1 MKNFVQRTFRYFER
15 HRTLLRVSLC
25 TVIALMVVAV
35 GRVRFVEDISKF
47 LPEDVAG
54 ERMGDFFQRL
64 SASNRVMVYVS
75 MTDSSTVDFP
85 LLERAAADFAEA
97 LRTADSTGLTSE
109 VFLKTDP
116 EMVTKTMDFILENLP
131 YYLEPEDYKRIDSL
145 WTDSAMALLMAGNRD
160 RLLSPTGGFLQ
171 AFVVRDPV
179 HLSYPV
185 LAKLNALR
193 PSEGEHV
200 RDGYLLDAE
209 ERSVVIPLS
218 SSLPS
223 SETRLNKQWIASIDA
238 ASHAVTEKYVGKVAV
253 SYIGPAVISVGN
265 AEQIKS
271 DTIWSTIIAL
281 TLIVVLLAL
290 FYRDVRAILLILFSI
305 AFGLLFAVAFLALLK
320 EDVSV
325 IAIGIGSVIVGIA
338 VNYPLHFLAHLKEGH
353 TRQEAMCD
361 IVDPLVTGNITT
373 VGAFLSLLF
382 IRSEAMRDMG
392 LFAALLLVG
401 TILFVLF
408 VLPHFFADK
417 LFKGRTG
424 GKLMF
429 GKIANV
435 QFEKNKV
442 TVCLIVL
449 LTFPLLYFS
458 TKTQF
463 ETDMNAINY
472 MTPDQRVWMAKLT
485 SETESGLAKSFCVAE
500 GASREEALRNHER
513 VRASLDSLQASG
525 TVAKVSGVGIFLP
538 SEETQRERTE
548 AWNKY
553 WAAHPE
559 AADLI
564 RRHAEACGFAPGA
577 FDAFLAMTK
586 RQYAVADPHHFDF
599 ISDKIAKNYVVEDNG
614 QWYVYSILEH
624 APESAEAVSS
634 ALKERGD
641 GLFVFGSRSMLNK
654 LVDSLSS
661 DFNNVL
667 YICGFIVFIFLLIS
681 FGRAELALLSFVPL
695 TVGWIWILGLM
706 GLLDMRFNIVNVILA
721 TFIFGQGDDYTIFVT
736 EGLMHEYAYGKR
748 VLASYKNSVMLS
760 ALIMFI
766 GIGTLIIAKHPAMRS
781 LAEVTIVGMFTVIL
795 MAYFFPPLIF
805 NWLTKSKGKN
815 RLMPITLKNLL
826 LTIGCFAVFF
836 VGTIYMSLLG
846 FFVLTVGGKTESH
859 KAFYHRRLC
868 GIFRV
873 LVKLMPGVEC
883 HVHNPQG
890 ETLDRPGIMV
900 CNHQSHLDLLYTL
913 ILSPKI
919 VCLTNKWVWN
929 CPFYGWIIRY
939 AEFLPVSDGLEQH
952 EEELKAAIDKGY
964 SILIFPEGTRS
975 EDCSILRFHK
985 GAFHLAERFD
995 VDIIPVL
1002 IHGIGHFFP
1011 KKEFLLRKGRAD
1023 VKFLPRISPEHP
1035 FRKEV
1040 KSLKSAQLTQHYYEE
1055 EYAKFSSEVETPAY
1069 FKDLVLHNYI
1079 YKGRAVERNARR
1091 TLEAFDTLSA
1101 KIAALPEEGEVSLR
1115 EEGQG
1120 EFSLLAALTKKRL
1133 RIVAEM
1139 EDENLFSLADNCASK
1154 PANLT
1159 YRLKAGESQL
1169 SSHT

>member
-1 MKNFVQRTFRYFER
+1 MRGFVERVFLYFRR
-15 HRTLLRVSLC
+15 HRLVFGASLC
-25 TVIALMVVAV
+25 AVVGLLAVAV
-35 GRVRFVEDISKF
+35 CHVRFSEDIGKF
-47 LPEDVAG
+47 LPKDARN
-54 ERMGDFFQRL
+54 ERADRAFRL
-64 SASNRVMVYVS
+64 FSTSNRVMVYVS
-75 MTDSSTVDFP
+75 MADSSPADFP
-85 LLERAAADFAEA
+85 LLEQAAAEFSEA
-97 LRTADSTGLTSE
+97 LRSADSSGYTSD
-109 VFLKTDP
+109 VFLNADP
-116 EMVTKTMDFILENLP
+116 ERVLETMDFVLANLP
-131 YYLEPEDYKRIDSL
+131 YYLEPEDYKRIDSV
-145 WTDSAMALLMAGNRD
+145 WSDSALARVMLTDRNQLM
-160 RLLSPTGGFLQ
+160 SPMGGFSQEIVL
-171 AFVVRDPV
+171 RDPL
-179 HLSYPV
+179 HLSSPV
-185 LAKLNALR
+185 LNKLNALR
-193 PSEGEHV
+193 PSEGENM
-200 RDGYLLDAE
+200 RNGYLLDKEGRAIM
-209 ERSVVIPLS
+209 VPVS

-223 SETRLNKQWIASIDA
+223 SETQKNKLWIASIGEA
-238 ASHAVTEKYVGKVAV
+238 ARSVMDKYEGRVNV

-265 AEQIKS
+265 ADQIKR
-271 DTIWSTIIAL
+271 DTIWSTVIAL
-281 TLIVVLLAL
+281 SLIVILLAL

-305 AFGLLFAVAFLALLK
+305 AFGSLFGLAFMALLK
-320 EDVSV
+320 GDVSV

-353 TRQEAMCD
+353 TRQQAMRD

-442 TVCLIVL
+442 AVCLIVL

-472 MTPDQRVWMAKLT
+472 MTPDQRVRMAKLT
-485 SETESGLAKSFCVAE
+485 SETESGLSKSFCVAE
-500 GASREEALRNHER
+500 GGTMDEALRRYES
-513 VRASLDSLQASG
+513 VRGSMDSLLSAG
-525 TVAKVSGVGIFLP
+525 TISKVTGISLFLP
-538 SEETQRERTE
+538 SKEMQERRATV
-548 AWNKY
+548 WNDY
-553 WAAHPE
+553 WTNHPM
-559 AADLI
+559 AADMI
-564 RRHAEACGFAPGA
+564 RKQAVAAGFAAEA
-577 FDAFLAMTK
+577 FDPFLTMVGK
-586 RQYAVADPHHFDF
+586 RYGVAEEDHFEP
-599 ISDKIAKNYVVEDNG
+599 ILRSLAKSYVMEDDG
-614 QWYVYSILEH
+614 RWYVYSIMEH
-624 APESAEAVSS
+624 EQDASEVVAASFAGRDESLSFF
-634 ALKERGD
+634 D
-641 GLFVFGSRSMLNK
+641 GRSMLNK
-654 LVDSLSS
+654 LVDTLSS

-667 YICGFIVFIFLLIS
+667 FLCGFIVFLFLLIS
-681 FGRAELALLSFVPL
+681 FGRSELALLAFVPL
-695 TVGWIWILGLM
+695 TVGWVWILGLM
-706 GLLDMRFNIVNVILA
+706 GILDMRFNIVNIILA

-736 EGLMHEYAYGKR
+736 EGLMHEYAYGKK

-805 NWLTKSKGKN
+805 NWLTKSKDKN

-846 FFVLTVGGKTESH
+846 FIVLTVGGKTENH

-883 HVHNPQG
+883 HVHNPEG
-890 ETLDRPGIMV
+890 ETLDRPGIMI

-952 EEELKAAIDKGY
+952 EEELKTAIDRGY

-985 GAFHLAERFD
+985 GAFHLAERFN
-995 VDIIPVL
+995 VDIIPVM

-1011 KKEFLLRKGRAD
+1011 KKEFLLRKGRVD
-1023 VKFLPRISPEHP
+1023 VKFLPRISPEHS

-1055 EYAKFSSEVETPAY
+1055 EYERMAAEIETPAY
-1069 FKDLVLHNYI
+1069 FADLVMHNYI

-1091 TLEAFDTLSA
+1091 VLKSIDSLSA
-1101 KIAALPEEGEVSLR
+1101 RISELPDEGEISLQ
-1115 EEGQG
+1115 EEEQG

-1133 RIVAEM
+1133 SIVSEIA
-1139 EDENLFSLADNCASK
+1139 DEERFLLADHCASK
-1154 PANLT
+1154 PGNLT
-1159 YRLKAGESQL
+1159 YRLTSRK
-1169 SSHT
+1169 

>member
-1 MKNFVQRTFRYFER
+1 MRGFVERVYLYFRR
-15 HRTLLRVSLC
+15 HRLVFGASLC
-25 TVIALMVVAV
+25 AVVGLLAVAV
-35 GRVRFVEDISKF
+35 CHVRFSEDIGKF
-47 LPEDVAG
+47 LPKDARN
-54 ERMGDFFQRL
+54 ERADRAFRL
-64 SASNRVMVYVS
+64 FSTSNRVMVYVS
-75 MTDSSTVDFP
+75 MTDSAPADFP
-85 LLERAAADFAEA
+85 LLEQAAVEFSEA
-97 LRTADSTGLTSE
+97 LRSADSLGYTSD

-116 EMVTKTMDFILENLP
+116 ERVLETMDFVLANLP
-131 YYLEPEDYKRIDSL
+131 YYLEPEDYKRIDSV
-145 WTDSAMALLMAGNRD
+145 WSDSALARVMLADRNQLM
-160 RLLSPTGGFLQ
+160 SPMGGFAQEIVL
-171 AFVVRDPV
+171 RDPL
-179 HLSYPV
+179 HLSSPV
-185 LAKLNALR
+185 LNKLNALR
-193 PSEGEHV
+193 PSEGENM
-200 RDGYLLDAE
+200 RDGYLLDKE
-209 ERSVVIPLS
+209 GRSVMVPVT

-223 SETRLNKQWIASIDA
+223 SETQKNKLWIASIGEA
-238 ASHAVTEKYVGKVAV
+238 AQAVMDKYEGRVNV

-265 AEQIKS
+265 ADQIKK
-271 DTIWSTIIAL
+271 DTIWSTVIAL
-281 TLIVVLLAL
+281 SLIVILLML

-305 AFGLLFAVAFLALLK
+305 AFGSLFGLAFMALLK
-320 EDVSV
+320 GDVSV

-353 TRQEAMCD
+353 TRQEAMRD

-408 VLPHFFADK
+408 VLPHFFVDK

-435 QFEKNKV
+435 AFEKNKV
-442 TVCLIVL
+442 AVCLIVL

-472 MTPDQRVWMAKLT
+472 MTPDQRVRMAKLT
-485 SETESGLAKSFCVAE
+485 SETESGLSKNFCVAE
-500 GASREEALRNHER
+500 GETMDEALLRYES
-513 VRASLDSLQASG
+513 VQSSLDSLLSAG
-525 TVAKVSGVGIFLP
+525 TISKVTGISVFLP
-538 SEETQRERTE
+538 SKEMQERRATV
-548 AWNKY
+548 WNDY
-553 WAAHPE
+553 WANHPT
-559 AADLI
+559 AADMI
-564 RRHAEACGFAPGA
+564 RKQAVAAGFAAEA
-577 FDAFLAMTK
+577 FDPFLTMVGK
-586 RQYAVADPHHFDF
+586 RYGVAEEGHFEP
-599 ISDKIAKNYVVEDNG
+599 ILRSLAKNYVMEDDG
-614 QWYVYSILEH
+614 RWYVYSIIEH
-624 APESAEAVSS
+624 EQEVSDVVSASLAGRDESLSFF
-634 ALKERGD
+634 D
-641 GLFVFGSRSMLNK
+641 GRSMLNK
-654 LVDSLSS
+654 LVDTLSS

-667 YICGFIVFIFLLIS
+667 FLCGFIVFLFLLIS
-681 FGRAELALLSFVPL
+681 FGRSELALLAFVPL
-695 TVGWIWILGLM
+695 TVGWVWILGLM
-706 GLLDMRFNIVNVILA
+706 GILDMRFNIVNVILA

-736 EGLMHEYAYGKR
+736 EGLMHEYAYGKK

-760 ALIMFI
+760 ALIMFV

-781 LAEVTIVGMFTVIL
+781 LAEVTIVGMFTVIW

-846 FFVLTVGGKTESH
+846 FVVLTIGGKTESH

-873 LVKLMPGVEC
+873 LVRLMPGVEC
-883 HVHNPQG
+883 HVHNPEG
-890 ETLDRPGIMV
+890 ETLERPGIMI

-985 GAFHLAERFD
+985 GAFHLAERFNVD
-995 VDIIPVL
+995 VIPVL

-1011 KKEFLLRKGRAD
+1011 KKEFLLRKGRVD
-1023 VKFLPRISPEHP
+1023 VKFLPRISPEHS
-1035 FRKEV
+1035 FRKEM

-1055 EYAKFSSEVETPAY
+1055 EYAKFASELETPAY
-1069 FKDLVLHNYI
+1069 FRDLVLHNYI
-1079 YKGRAVERNARR
+1079 YKGREVERNARH
-1091 TLEAFDTLSA
+1091 TLGAFDSLTA
-1101 KIAALPEEGEVSLR
+1101 KIAALPEEGEVCLH

-1133 RIVAEM
+1133 HIVAEM
-1139 EDENLFSLADNCASK
+1139 DDENLLALADNCASK

-1159 YRLKAGESQL
+1159 YRLRVGES
-1169 SSHT
+1169 